1 MLFSGVTQPI
11 EKNGEMSTTTTP
23 DRNSTRGRGIPRWVF
38 VLLGLFVWLVGVPLA
53 HGVLPWA
60 LSWLAPRY
68 GWTAGYPGT
77 WNWLGLIPIA
87 AGTAVLIW
95 DFASGLARAR
105 ELPERMQRLAPPFLM
120 TTGPYAYTRN
130 PMYVAELALWLGW
143 AILFGSL
150 VILLGFVVLTVVIN
164 LVLPWEERGLETQ
177 FGQTYR
183 QYQASVPRW
192 LGRTRR

>member
-1 MLFSGVTQPI
+1 
-11 EKNGEMSTTTTP
+11 MSTATTP
-23 DRNSTRGRGIPRWVF
+23 DRISTRGRGIPRWVF

-53 HGVLPWA
+53 HGILPWA

-77 WNWLGLIPIA
+77 WNWLGLIAIA

-120 TTGPYAYTRN
+120 TTGPQ
-130 PMYVAELALWLGW
+130 
-143 AILFGSL
+143 GSL
-150 VILLGFVVLTVVIN
+150 LL
-164 LVLPWEERGLETQ
+164 EDAQ
-177 FGQTYR
+177 FGEE
-183 QYQASVPRW
+183 ASD
-192 LGRTRR
+192 LGSVSTEGLGDIRRAGG

>member
-1 MLFSGVTQPI
+1 MI
-11 EKNGEMSTTTTP
+11 TTTTR
-23 DRNSTRGRGIPRWVF
+23 DQNSTRGRGIPRSVL
-38 VLLGLFVWLVGVPLA
+38 VLLSLFVWLVGVPLA
-53 HGVLPWA
+53 HGALPLS

-120 TTGPYAYTRN
+120 TTGPYAYARN

-150 VILLGFVVLTVVIN
+150 VILLGFVVLTGVIILVV
-164 LVLPWEERGLETQ
+164 PWEERGLETQ
-177 FGQTYR
+177 FGETYR
-183 QYQASVPRW
+183 QYQARVSRW

>member
-1 MLFSGVTQPI
+1 M
-11 EKNGEMSTTTTP
+11 
-23 DRNSTRGRGIPRWVF
+23 
-38 VLLGLFVWLVGVPLA
+38 
-53 HGVLPWA
+53 
-60 LSWLAPRY
+60 
-68 GWTAGYPGT
+68 
-77 WNWLGLIPIA
+77 
-87 AGTAVLIW
+87 LIW

-150 VILLGFVVLTVVIN
+150 VVLLGLVVLTVVIIL
-164 LVLPWEERGLETQ
+164 LVPREERGLERQ
-177 FGQTYR
+177 FGETYR
-183 QYQASVPRW
+183 HYQARVPRW

>member
-1 MLFSGVTQPI
+1 M
-11 EKNGEMSTTTTP
+11 
-23 DRNSTRGRGIPRWVF
+23 RGRGIPRWVF

-77 WNWLGLIPIA
+77 WNWLGLILIA

-105 ELPERMQRLAPPFLM
+105 ELPERMQLLTPPFLM

-143 AILFGSL
+143 ATVFGSL
-150 VILLGFVVLTVVIN
+150 VVLLGFVVLTVVII
-164 LVLPWEERGLETQ
+164 LVLPWEERGLERQ
-177 FGQTYR
+177 FGETYR
-183 QYQASVPRW
+183 QYQARVPRW

>member
-1 MLFSGVTQPI
+1 
-11 EKNGEMSTTTTP
+11 
-23 DRNSTRGRGIPRWVF
+23 
-38 VLLGLFVWLVGVPLA
+38 VPLA

-95 DFASGLARAR
+95 DLASGPAPPYSSGTSPHGWRAR

-143 AILFGSL
+143 AIFFGSL
-150 VILLGFVVLTVVIN
+150 VILLGFVVLTVVII
-164 LVLPWEERGLETQ
+164 LVVPWEERGLETR

-183 QYQASVPRW
+183 QFQARVSRW